1 MTQSYG
7 GFPYPTD
14 LLLRLFKKLF
24 PSLQRRFV
32 RTVTMPRVPTRVP
45 TVAGQPEDPTT
56 YVTFDAVVGRNSAFH
71 MLTEEHLQE
80 LGGVEYRALTALLW
94 IVAAV
99 SPFWIHAIASTETF
113 RICSISS
120 ECY

>member
-14 LLLRLFKKLF
+14 ILLSLIKKFF
-24 PSLQRRFV
+24 PSLERRFV
-32 RTVTMPRVPTRVP
+32 RTITLPRTSSALPGTAQG
-45 TVAGQPEDPTT
+45 TDSNAQ
-56 YVTFDAVVGRNSAFH
+56 YVSFDAIVGRNSAFH

-94 IVAAV
+94 IVAIV
-99 SPFWIHAIASTETF
+99 S
-113 RICSISS
+113 
-120 ECY
+120 